1 MWVVFIIPT
10 ISLTTRR
17 LHDIGKT
24 GLWQLWYT
32 LISIATWGTFLGA
45 MLVGIE
51 ESMVSLFVLS
61 GLTFVAAVASIV
73 WIILWLVRQ
82 GDVGSNKYGPDPRT
96 NLI

>member
-24 GLWQLWYT
+24 GWWQLWYT

-51 ESMVSLFVLS
+51 ESMASLFVLS